1 MRYAVDE
8 GFGESKL
15 PGMKAFRRSG
25 FILASLLV
33 LAGCERGKAPPPVD
47 TTIKRPASPIDSAIA
62 ATTRNWDGSAGPVLL
77 VAGETPAQAFII
89 APDSAGAAKTLAGI
103 PRPATATLVGKN
115 GTIQTSDLQAV
126 ADGNACEVSSL
137 GVAPPPRPWNV
148 GFVGGVIAPV
158 ALDSTAS
165 LSPADSSSLVVGV
178 TRLASLLPNDTAGR
192 FVGLPFVVRSLWR
205 FHSENTV
212 VVIAT
217 LARQINQEASP
228 LQEHTLL
235 IAERPAN
242 DTTLETSYFER
253 SFGDEETVES
263 YDVLAA
269 VMIGASQTPAIV
281 ITRDYGD
288 ATAYGLIE
296 RNDNGRWSPRWR
308 SARRRC

>member
-1 MRYAVDE
+1 
-8 GFGESKL
+8 
-15 PGMKAFRRSG
+15 MKGFRRTSFVTAG
-25 FILASLLV
+25 LVV
-33 LAGCERGKAPPPVD
+33 LAACERGKAPPPVD
-47 TTIKRPASPIDSAIA
+47 TTTKRPASPIDSAIA
-62 ATTRNWDGSAGPVLL
+62 ATTRNWDASAGPVLL
-77 VAGETPAQAFII
+77 VAGETPAQAYII
-89 APDSAGAAKTLAGI
+89 APDRESTAAILAGI
-103 PRPATATLVGKN
+103 PRPATVTLVGKN
-115 GTIQTSDLQAV
+115 GTIQTSDLQTV
-126 ADGNACEVSSL
+126 GDGNACEVSSL
-137 GVAPPPRPWNV
+137 SVTPPPRPWSI

-165 LSPADSSSLVVGV
+165 LSPADSASLVVGV

-205 FHSENTV
+205 FRAEGTT

-217 LARQINQEASP
+217 LARQVNQEASP

-235 IAERPAN
+235 IAEQPAN
-242 DTTLETSYFER
+242 DTTLSTSYFER

-269 VMIGASQTPAIV
+269 ATIGATQTPAV
-281 ITRDYGD
+281 ILTRDYGD

-296 RNDNGRWSPRWR
+296 RNDNRRWSPRWR

>member
-1 MRYAVDE
+1 
-8 GFGESKL
+8 
-15 PGMKAFRRSG
+15 
-25 FILASLLV
+25 
-33 LAGCERGKAPPPVD
+33 
-47 TTIKRPASPIDSAIA
+47 
-62 ATTRNWDGSAGPVLL
+62 LL

-89 APDSAGAAKTLAGI
+89 APDSENTAGTLARI

-115 GTIQTSDLQAV
+115 GSVQTSDLQTV
-126 ADGNACEVSSL
+126 ADGSACEVSSL
-137 GVAPPPRPWNV
+137 SAAPPPRPWSV

-158 ALDSTAS
+158 ALDSIAS
-165 LSPADSSSLVVGV
+165 LSPADSASLVVGV

-205 FHSENTV
+205 FRTEGTT

-217 LARQINQEASP
+217 LARQVNQEASP

-235 IAERPAN
+235 IAEQPAN
-242 DTTLETSYFER
+242 DTTLSTSYFER
-253 SFGDEETVES
+253 SFGEEETVES

-269 VMIGASQTPAIV
+269 ATIGASQTPAVIV
-281 ITRDYGD
+281 TRDYGD
-288 ATAYGLIE
+288 GTAYGLIE